1 MVVEGDYASLVAYLR
16 ALEALPWRIHWQRVE
31 LAAGEY
37 PLNRIR
43 IVIGALSLSSD
54 WISV

>member
-1 MVVEGDYASLVAYLR
+1 VRVRDFA
-16 ALEALPWRIHWQRVE
+16 IRVE